1 MAKRPSLAEKM
12 RQAVTPDTPPA
23 APMAAIPVRPAA
35 APPQEPRR
43 AAGMS
48 GFYASTRAG
57 KKKVTA
63 PLDPATHKR
72 LRQLALDKDTTSEA
86 LLIEAISDLFIKYGK
101 PPIT

>member
-1 MAKRPSLAEKM
+1 
-12 RQAVTPDTPPA
+12 
-23 APMAAIPVRPAA
+23 
-35 APPQEPRR
+35 
-43 AAGMS
+43 
-48 GFYASTRAG
+48 
-57 KKKVTA
+57 VTA